1 MTNESRRKFMRHSL
15 LGMAAMPLGMGILS
29 QRAFAQTLTP
39 LDPSTPQAKGLNYVK
54 VAEEAAGH
62 PAYAAGEHCASCA
75 LFNESNNGCALF
87 PQNMVETNG
96 WCQVWAP
103 KA

>member
-1 MTNESRRKFMRHSL
+1 MANESRRKFMRHSL
-15 LGMAAMPLGMGILS
+15 LGMAAIPLGMGILS

-54 VAEEAAGH
+54 VAEKAAGH

-75 LFNESNNGCALF
+75 LFNEANNGCALF

>member
-1 MTNESRRKFMRHSL
+1 MANESRRKFMRHSL
-15 LGMAAMPLGMGILS
+15 LGMAAIPLGMGILS
-29 QRAFAQTLTP
+29 QRAFAQSLTP

-54 VAEEAAGH
+54 VAEEAVGH
-62 PAYAAGEHCASCA
+62 PAYAAGEHCANCM
-75 LFNESNNGCALF
+75 LFQEATNGCSLF

-103 KA
+103 KS

>member
-1 MTNESRRKFMRHSL
+1 MINESRRKFMRHSL
-15 LGMAAMPLGMGILS
+15 LGMAALPLGMGILT

-39 LDPSTPQAKGLNYVK
+39 LDPSNPQAKALNYVT

-62 PAYAAGEHCASCA
+62 PAYAAGEHCANCA
-75 LFNESNNGCALF
+75 LFQAANNGCSLF
-87 PQNMVETNG
+87 PQNSVESNG